1 MTTLDLKAYRIVSI
15 GSGGVTILRRDRTAS
30 EQATADTV
38 NHLQA
43 ALTSVQQ
50 ITPCAH
56 SQEAAAKII
65 GAIKALS
72 K

>member
-1 MTTLDLKAYRIVSI
+1 MTTVDLSKYSI
-15 GSGGVTILRRDRTAS
+15 IKTDGHVTILRRDRTAS

-43 ALTSVQQ
+43 ALASVQQ

-56 SQEAAAKII
+56 SQEAAAKIL
-65 GAIKALS
+65 GAIKVLS